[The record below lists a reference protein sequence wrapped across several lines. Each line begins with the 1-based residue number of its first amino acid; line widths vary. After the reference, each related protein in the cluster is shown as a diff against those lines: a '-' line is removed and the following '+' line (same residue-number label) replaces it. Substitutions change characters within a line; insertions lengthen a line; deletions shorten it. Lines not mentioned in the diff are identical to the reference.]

1 MEKGA
6 SESQKYFK
14 ATLNFESDESDIIFF
29 FLFSSFKRLQK
40 QSWTQREKKTI
51 FYSLKIIIWSDYLMN
66 HWNGWLGFDIVALLV
81 DRLSDIRTFF
91 SRDNG

>member
-29 FLFSSFKRLQK
+29 YFQVSKGYKNKVGHNEKKNNFLFI
-40 QSWTQREKKTI
+40 EN
-51 FYSLKIIIWSDYLMN
+51 YN
-66 HWNGWLGFDIVALLV
+66 LV
-81 DRLSDIRTFF
+81 RLSDEPLEWLAGI
-91 SRDNG
+91 